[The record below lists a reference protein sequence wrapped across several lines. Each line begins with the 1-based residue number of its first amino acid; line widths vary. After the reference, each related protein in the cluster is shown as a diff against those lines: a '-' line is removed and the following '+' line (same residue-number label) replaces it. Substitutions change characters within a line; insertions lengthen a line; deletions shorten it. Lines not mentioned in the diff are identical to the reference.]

1 VILQEGDGPTVI
13 PTLAKKITSELAEVN
28 TNVTVDILILVS
40 DSDGKRDS
48 KSR

>member
-1 VILQEGDGPTVI
+1 MLTPSDNVIDRVMTAIGLWFI
-13 PTLAKKITSELAEVN
+13 P
-28 TNVTVDILILVS
+28 VS